1 MTKTTK
7 KQTTKSVN
15 RIELIHKT
23 SEVLD
28 MADKICD
35 DEEIKCFREFRNAIF
50 QAWIELNNA
59 IIAECDKSLKSRA

>member
-1 MTKTTK
+1 MATK
-7 KQTTKSVN
+7 KVN

-35 DEEIKCFREFRNAIF
+35 DEESKCFREFRNTVF
-50 QAWIELNNA
+50 QAWIALNNA
-59 IIAECDKSLKSRA
+59 IIAECDKGLKSRA